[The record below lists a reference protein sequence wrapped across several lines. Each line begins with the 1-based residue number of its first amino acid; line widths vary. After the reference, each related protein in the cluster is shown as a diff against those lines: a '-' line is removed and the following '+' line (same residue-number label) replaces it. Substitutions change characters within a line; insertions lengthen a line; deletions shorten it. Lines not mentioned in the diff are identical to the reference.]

1 MAFPFFRTEKLRLL
15 LRRYVIV
22 FVLVTIGCAQNGRAQ
37 AQKERPARPVIYNF
51 ISQEADP
58 IDQMVRDRYGRKYE
72 IVEIRKEPTYAGA
85 RLTRTRFPNPVYDN
99 ANMEVSGSV
108 RVCVIITADGRL
120 VDPFIIG
127 SANPLLVRPVLEVLK
142 EFRATPARFHG
153 APVAAVDA
161 LKFRFGDL
169 PRRRLD
175 TQSNR

>member
-1 MAFPFFRTEKLRLL
+1 MGFSFRTKRLL
-15 LRRYVIV
+15 LAPPLIGLFLAAIV
-22 FVLVTIGCAQNGRAQ
+22 FAHTVRAE
-37 AQKERPARPVIYNF
+37 AQKERSARPVIYNF
-51 ISQEADP
+51 IGHEADP
-58 IDQMVRDRYGRKYE
+58 IDQMIRDRYGRKYE
-72 IVEIRKEPTYAGA
+72 IVEIRREPTYASA

-127 SANPLLVRPVLEVLK
+127 SANPLLVRPVLEVLT
-142 EFRATPARFHG
+142 EFRAIPARLHG
-153 APVAAVDA
+153 APVAVVDA

>member
-1 MAFPFFRTEKLRLL
+1 MAFPFFLTEKLRLL

-37 AQKERPARPVIYNF
+37 AQKERSARPVIYNF

-72 IVEIRKEPTYAGA
+72 IVEIRQEPTYAGA

-142 EFRATPARFHG
+142 EFRAIPARLHG
-153 APVAAVDA
+153 APVAVVDA

>member
-1 MAFPFFRTEKLRLL
+1 M
-15 LRRYVIV
+15 
-22 FVLVTIGCAQNGRAQ
+22 
-37 AQKERPARPVIYNF
+37 
-51 ISQEADP
+51 
-58 IDQMVRDRYGRKYE
+58 
-72 IVEIRKEPTYAGA
+72 
-85 RLTRTRFPNPVYDN
+85 
-99 ANMEVSGSV
+99 

-142 EFRATPARFHG
+142 EFRAIPARLHG
-153 APVAAVDA
+153 VPVAAVDA